1 MLHLFNDQAFQPST
15 KLFQKFMELTEIETH
30 PKGTVILNEG
40 DICRKLYLIQSGLI
54 RVYYYQNG
62 NDVTHWFIFEN
73 HPVTELA
80 SFYNV
85 QPSDYFFETLE
96 ETTVMT
102 LSLENL
108 NYLLDNFPSFERL
121 ARTITTNFLLE
132 LGEKVKDLQFRT
144 ATERYHKLIE
154 QQPKVIERASLGH
167 IASFLGITQ
176 QSLSRIR
183 NQFSK

>member
-1 MLHLFNDQAFQPST
+1 
-15 KLFQKFMELTEIETH
+15 MELSQIETF
-30 PKGTVILNEG
+30 PKGTIMLKEG
-40 DICRKLYLIQSGLI
+40 DICRKMYIIQSGLV
-54 RVYYYQNG
+54 RFYYYQNG

-73 HPVTELA
+73 QPVTELA

-85 QPSDYFFETLE
+85 QPSDYFLEALE
-96 ETTVMT
+96 ETSALT

-108 NYLLDNFPSFERL
+108 NYLLDHFPSFERI
-121 ARTITTNFLLE
+121 ARTITTEFLLE

-144 ATERYHKLIE
+144 ATERYAKLIE
-154 QQPKVIERASLGH
+154 QQPRIIERVSLGQS
-167 IASFLGITQ
+167 ASFLGITQ